1 MLVVVALGLVDA
13 VEVELGLVKE
23 GRMSARPLE
32 QTEATAADVRVLCED
47 QQLVPALTL
56 GAFMFAIVCRY
67 DLS

>member
-1 MLVVVALGLVDA
+1 MLVVVALRLVDT

-23 GRMSARPLE
+23 GRMSARVLE
-32 QTEATAADVRVLCED
+32 QTEAAAADVQVLCED
-47 QQLVPALTL
+47 QQLVPELTL